1 MSPELSARLTANG
14 DIARIGIV
22 GGGPAAL
29 VMAIALARRGISTRV
44 FERDLHPES
53 VPRFHPDRSYTID
66 TSGHGLRA
74 LRHIDATSVFDE
86 RVNRFKGIKI
96 LGRISE
102 EWTEPGWTGS
112 RGDYLR
118 ALMAIRQRSAS
129 GQDRVAFRVQ
139 RHRDRRPRRVGDYTA
154 QTGTRDYT
162 YLRFVDR
169 GRRRRIPRR
178 SLEQQSP
185 GFTVTARSYPM

>member
-53 VPRFHPDRSYTID
+53 APRFHPDRSYTID

-118 ALMAIRQRSAS
+118 ALMAIVNDRH
-129 GQDRVAFRVQ
+129 QDKIALHFE
-139 RHRDRRPRRVGDYTA
+139 
-154 QTGTRDYT
+154 
-162 YLRFVDR
+162 
-169 GRRRRIPRR
+169 
-178 SLEQQSP
+178 SN
-185 GFTVTARSYPM
+185 VTAIDVLAGSVTTQPKLGPATTHTFDLLIGADGAGSLAARWSSSRQGSL